1 MGQAPSP
8 QEAQRNGQS
17 AISQENP
24 SRELNQAG
32 NAESARPPSA
42 SPATPELSDEEVSVL
57 CDIESSSVI
66 GSNKSR
72 FIPALIERGLL
83 EAVSHGSREQFKL
96 TSKAHQLLGE
106 RGVGLNE
113 S

>member
-1 MGQAPSP
+1 VGRTPSS

-24 SRELNQAG
+24 SRKLNQAG
-32 NAESARPPSA
+32 DAESAKPPFA
-42 SPATPELSDEEVSVL
+42 GPATPELSDEEVSVL

-66 GSNKSR
+66 GSNKRR
-72 FIPALIERGLL
+72 FIPGLIERGLL
-83 EAVSHGSREQFKL
+83 DVVSQGSREQFKL
-96 TSKAHQLLGE
+96 TSKAQQLLGE

>member
-1 MGQAPSP
+1 MGQAPNP
-8 QEAQRNGQS
+8 QEAQRNERS

-32 NAESARPPSA
+32 DAESARPPFA
-42 SPATPELSDEEVSVL
+42 GPATPELSDEEVSVL
-57 CDIESSSVI
+57 CDIETGSVI

-83 EAVSHGSREQFKL
+83 DAVSHGSREQFKL
-96 TSKAHQLLGE
+96 TSKAQQLLAE
-106 RGVGLNE
+106 RGIGLSE